1 MLKPEMFALF
11 LYLCLILQLAPHG
24 FAIWPLPS
32 KISTGNSTLWMSS
45 GVRFEIR
52 GVQKVS
58 FVLKFDTKVV
68 TLIAIIEA
76 IQEKAGSP
84 SD

>member
-1 MLKPEMFALF
+1 
-11 LYLCLILQLAPHG
+11 
-24 FAIWPLPS
+24 
-32 KISTGNSTLWMSS
+32 MSS

-76 IQEKAGSP
+76 IQEKSWISP
-84 SD
+84 PTDFEIIETAIEETKKAKC